1 MKKNG
6 LIFNECKVY
15 CFQPEG
21 YWWKQLLINL
31 AWMAF
36 FLFIQRLFFGN

>member
-15 CFQPEG
+15 CFLPED

-31 AWMAF
+31 GIGLIITF
-36 FLFIQRLFFGN
+36 FLSLF